1 MRLILSLYPPHRVAH
16 RLQSRHVIEIP
27 AGVRPITQPELSKL
41 DPEAQ
46 GKIKF
51 ACTSLIQIQSGTQE
65 LPELRKLA
73 AQYGQ
78 AGMLLHAYE
87 IIDQSTICYQNADLL
102 DPNESFWW
110 HYLLAHTLREANQM
124 SEAIEHHFNEA
135 EKTYT
140 KLGNQQPALLQA
152 IYYYLGD
159 THLSP
164 ATRSGRVCIPKSS
177 GGR

>member
-1 MRLILSLYPPHRVAH
+1 MRLILFFILLIASLTGCS
-16 RLQSRHVIEIP
+16 QGTIEIP

-78 AGMLLHAYE
+78 AGMLLHAYA
-87 IIDQSTICYQNADLL
+87 IIDQSTICYQNAILL
-102 DPNESFWW
+102 DPAEGLRW

-124 SEAIEHHFNEA
+124 SEAIEHFNEA
-135 EKTYT
+135 EQTYT

-159 THLSP
+159 THLSLQQLDQY
-164 ATRSGRVCIPKSS
+164 I
-177 GGR
+177 